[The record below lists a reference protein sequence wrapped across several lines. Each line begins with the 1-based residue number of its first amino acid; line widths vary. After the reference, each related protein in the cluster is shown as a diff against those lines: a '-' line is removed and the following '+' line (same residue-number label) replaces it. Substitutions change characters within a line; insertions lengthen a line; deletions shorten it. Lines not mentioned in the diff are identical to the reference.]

1 MAELSHTIGFPPFC
15 VIKLCACWVC

>member
-1 MAELSHTIGFPPFC
+1 MAELSHTVGFPPFC